1 MVADGKRRNLGRG
14 LSALLGDDRD
24 DAPPP
29 EIAKATK
36 TLPIEFLQ
44 PGKYQPRTFMDEDR
58 IEELALSIRDKGVL
72 QPLLVRSIDGATDRF
87 EIVAGERRWRAAQR
101 AKLHDVP
108 VIIRE
113 LNDQE
118 TLEIALIEN
127 LQRQDLTAIDEGLA
141 LQRLMDDFGHTQ
153 EALAKAVGKSRSYVA
168 NTLRLLSLPDDVRD
182 LVNEGALSAGHARAL
197 IGHPD
202 AVALAQRII
211 KEGLNVRQI
220 EQLTKKA
227 TTSDASPSAKK
238 PSAAKKSV
246 APDTDTMALAR
257 DLTNL
262 LGLNVDINFDGSG
275 GNITISYNTLEQLDD
290 ILAKLSRP
298 DNSGANF
305 EIDPADLSLA
315 PDEDL

>member
-305 EIDPADLSLA
+305 GIDPADLSLA